1 VSNGECRNL
10 GDPIGSARK
19 AKQENLPLA
28 TVNTHPAFRRYG
40 GTTEEG
46 GSRKAAGES
55 DQLIVE
61 E

>member
-1 VSNGECRNL
+1 LNGRCGNL
-10 GDPIGSARK
+10 GDPIGSAIEAQK
-19 AKQENLPLA
+19 ENLPLA
-28 TVNTHPAFRRYG
+28 TVNTHPATRRYG

-46 GSRKAAGES
+46 GSRRAGGES